1 MEFQFPEALCK
12 LIAAGYKN
20 VRIDHSLLL
29 ELGQKSFLTGDIRY
43 LFVDL
48 HDVFAPEET
57 AGSGGV
63 EVRDELGENA
73 RSIMFKIV
81 IYMEECVFHL
91 FLWNLRIGAGGD
103 RLVVSATRPI
113 YRATTIFPFAE
124 CAAVTAHDFTRKS
137 VGDI

>member
-1 MEFQFPEALCK
+1 M
-12 LIAAGYKN
+12 
-20 VRIDHSLLL
+20 
-29 ELGQKSFLTGDIRY
+29 
-43 LFVDL
+43 
-48 HDVFAPEET
+48 
-57 AGSGGV
+57 
-63 EVRDELGENA
+63 GENV

-124 CAAVTAHDFTRKS
+124 CAAVTAHDFTRES